1 MKIVFK
7 NGESFNIDRVIDTYS
22 VDEHMYNLSI
32 TFAKGTNVES
42 IINVVDAKDNVSL
55 ITVEDDAGNTTNEF
69 AGYIINQ
76 VFYEISSPDSTVE
89 EKITLSM
96 FKQNSFCFNRFDL
109 ILFI

>member
-22 VDEHMYNLSI
+22 VDEHIYNLSI
-32 TFAKGTNVES
+32 TFVKGTKVES
-42 IINVVDAKDNVSL
+42 IIDVVDVKDNVSL
-55 ITVEDDAGNTTNEF
+55 ITVKDDAGNPTNEF
-69 AGYIINQ
+69 VGYVVNQ

-96 FKQNSFCFNRFDL
+96 SKQN
-109 ILFI
+109 